1 MLWSDFDARGEG
13 EGKRRGVEMHGATT
27 GGSGTHGVR
36 AHNTGP
42 HDADGTARGRFVGR
56 RGFLGLLVAAGAV
69 MAAEGCVTI
78 TPITATGDFPV
89 ASGVQLDSPT
99 FARMRQRNQGKG
111 QVVVGVKDDQPGLG
125 YLDPA
130 THAYGGFDIEI
141 AWLVAA
147 GLGFTQDQVA
157 FVTVETHNRES
168 ALMNNS
174 VDLVIAT
181 YSYTAAR
188 AAEVS
193 FAGPYYKTGEGLL
206 VRKSDTTTTGLS
218 SLTSGNTVCSVTASS
233 PLAELPSLTSAR
245 IVASDDY
252 SDCLTQVDQGQAT
265 GLYTDLPILAGYAA
279 EYPGRYRVLPI
290 DDHQPDQLYGIGVM
304 LGDTD
309 LITKIDSILQT
320 AEANGTW
327 LAIFNATLAASGL
340 TAPAPPPIGV
350 WS

>member
-1 MLWSDFDARGEG
+1 MLWNDFDARGEG
-13 EGKRRGVEMHGATT
+13 KKRGVEMNGAKTGKLGTRGAEAHTT
-27 GGSGTHGVR
+27 GPRVAG
-36 AHNTGP
+36 
-42 HDADGTARGRFVGR
+42 GTAPDRSVRR
-56 RGFLGLLVAAGAV
+56 RGFLGLLVAAGAA

-78 TPITATGDFPV
+78 TPITATGNFPV
-89 ASGVQLDSPT
+89 ASGVQVDSPT
-99 FARMRQRNQGKG
+99 FVRMRQRNQGKG
-111 QVVVGVKDDQPGLG
+111 QIVVGVKDDQPGLG

-130 THAYGGFDIEI
+130 THTYGGFDIEI

-147 GLGFTQDQVA
+147 GLGFSQDQVE

-168 ALMNNS
+168 ALMNSS

-188 AAEVS
+188 ATEVS

-206 VRKSDTTTTGLS
+206 VRKSDTATSGLS

-245 IVASDDY
+245 IVAVDSY
-252 SDCLTQVDQGQAT
+252 SECLTQVSHGQAT

-279 EYPGRYRVLPI
+279 EYPGQYRVMPI
-290 DDHQPDQLYGIGVM
+290 NDHQPDQLYGIGV
-304 LGDTD
+304 LHGDTG
-309 LITKIDSILQT
+309 LITKIDDILKT

-327 LAIFNATLAASGL
+327 RAIFNATLAASGL
-340 TAPAPPPIGV
+340 TAPTPPPIGV